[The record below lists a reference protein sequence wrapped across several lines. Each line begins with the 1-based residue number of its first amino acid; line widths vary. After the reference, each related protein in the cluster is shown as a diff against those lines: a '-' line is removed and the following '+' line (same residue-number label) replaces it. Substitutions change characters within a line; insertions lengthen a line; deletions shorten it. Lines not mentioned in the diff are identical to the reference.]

1 MRSLWM
7 LVAGFLFSCMG
18 ALVKLGSTY
27 FSSTELVFYR
37 SIIGFL
43 IICVI
48 VGIKRLPISTLH
60 WKNHCWRGLSGLGSL
75 LMFFYCITKLPL
87 ATAVSLSYT
96 SPLFLT
102 LFTTIMLKE
111 HFHWLLAVAV
121 TIGFAGVILLLHPS
135 IQEDQWTGGLIGLA
149 SGFLAAV
156 AYLNIKFLGNLGEP
170 DWRVVFYFTL
180 ISTIITSIWMMFDTF
195 HPITPFNFLLLM
207 GIGIT
212 ATLAQLA
219 LTRAYHTGKVLVVG
233 ALAYSTV
240 LFACVW
246 GILIW
251 GEALSLLSLIG
262 IGCIVAGGLLS
273 LKTSITKSINSKQ

>member
-7 LVAGFLFSCMG
+7 LVAGLLFSCMG
-18 ALVKLGSTY
+18 VLVKLGSVY
-27 FSSTELVFYR
+27 FSSIELVFYR
-37 SIIGFL
+37 SIIGLL
-43 IICVI
+43 IICLI

-60 WKNHCWRGLSGLGSL
+60 WKNHCWRGLSGLSSL

-87 ATAVSLSYT
+87 ATAVTLSYT

-111 HFHWLLAVAV
+111 HFHWQLAVAV
-121 TIGFAGVILLLHPS
+121 TIGFTGVILLLHPS
-135 IQEDQWTGGLIGLA
+135 IQEEQWIAGLIGLA

-180 ISTIITSIWMMFDTF
+180 ISTIITSIWMIFDTF
-195 HPITPFNFLLLM
+195 HSITPFNFLLLM

-219 LTRAYHTGKVLVVG
+219 LTRAYRTGRVLVVG

-251 GEALSLLSLIG
+251 GEVLSLLSLIG
-262 IGCIVAGGLLS
+262 IGCIVVGGLLS
-273 LKTSITKSINSKQ
+273 LKISIPKPINSKQ

>member
-7 LVAGFLFSCMG
+7 LIAGLLFSCMG
-18 ALVKLGSTY
+18 VLVKLGSVY
-27 FSSTELVFYR
+27 FSSAELVFYR

-43 IICVI
+43 IISVI
-48 VGIKRLPISTLH
+48 IGIKRLPISTLH
-60 WKNHCWRGLSGLGSL
+60 WKNHCWRGLSGLCSL

-87 ATAVSLSYT
+87 ATAVTLSYT

-111 HFHWLLAVAV
+111 HFHWQLAVAV
-121 TIGFAGVILLLHPS
+121 IIGFAGVVLLLHPS
-135 IQEDQWTGGLIGLA
+135 IQEEQWTAGLIGLA

-180 ISTIITSIWMMFDTF
+180 ISTIITSILMIFDTF

-212 ATLAQLA
+212 ATLAQFA
-219 LTRAYHTGKVLVVG
+219 LTRAYRTGRVLVVS

-240 LFACVW
+240 LFACAW

-251 GEALSLLSLIG
+251 DEVLSLLSLTG
-262 IGCIVAGGLLS
+262 IGFIIAGGLLG
-273 LKTSITKSINSKQ
+273 LKISVPKIIKSKQ

>member
-7 LVAGFLFSCMG
+7 LIAGLLFSCMG
-18 ALVKLGSTY
+18 VLVKLGSVY

-43 IICVI
+43 IISVI
-48 VGIKRLPISTLH
+48 IGIKRLPISTLH
-60 WKNHCWRGLSGLGSL
+60 WKNHCWRGLSGLCSL

-87 ATAVSLSYT
+87 ATAVTLSYT

-111 HFHWLLAVAV
+111 HFHWQLAVAV
-121 TIGFAGVILLLHPS
+121 IIGFAGVVLLLHPS
-135 IQEDQWTGGLIGLA
+135 IQEEQWTAGLIGLA

-170 DWRVVFYFTL
+170 DWRVVFSFTL
-180 ISTIITSIWMMFDTF
+180 ISTVITSILMIFDTF

-212 ATLAQLA
+212 ATLAQFA
-219 LTRAYHTGKVLVVG
+219 LTRAYRTGRVLVVG

-240 LFACVW
+240 LFACAW

-251 GEALSLLSLIG
+251 DEVLSLLSLTG
-262 IGCIVAGGLLS
+262 IGFIIAGGLLG
-273 LKTSITKSINSKQ
+273 LKTSVPKIIKSKQ

>member
-1 MRSLWM
+1 
-7 LVAGFLFSCMG
+7 
-18 ALVKLGSTY
+18 VKFGSVY
-27 FSSTELVFYR
+27 FSSVELVFYR

-43 IICVI
+43 IISVI
-48 VGIKRLPISTLH
+48 IGIKGLPISTLH
-60 WKNHCWRGLSGLGSL
+60 WKNHCWRGLSGLSSL

-87 ATAVSLSYT
+87 ATAVTLSYT

-111 HFHWLLAVAV
+111 HFHWQLAVAV
-121 TIGFAGVILLLHPS
+121 IIGFAGVVLLLHPS
-135 IQEDQWTGGLIGLA
+135 IQEEQWAAGLIGLA
-149 SGFLAAV
+149 SGFFAAV

-180 ISTIITSIWMMFDTF
+180 ISTVITSIWMIFDTF
-195 HPITPFNFLLLM
+195 HPITSFNFLLLM

-212 ATLAQLA
+212 ATLAQFA
-219 LTRAYHTGKVLVVG
+219 LTRAYRTGKVLVVS

-251 GEALSLLSLIG
+251 DEILSLFSLTG

-273 LKTSITKSINSKQ
+273 LKSSAPKIIKSKQ

>member
-87 ATAVSLSYT
+87 ATAVTLSYT

-233 ALAYSTV
+233 TLAYSTV

-273 LKTSITKSINSKQ
+273 LKTSIKLINSKQ

>member
-1 MRSLWM
+1 M

-43 IICVI
+43 IVCVI

-87 ATAVSLSYT
+87 ATAVTLSYT

-135 IQEDQWTGGLIGLA
+135 IQEDQWIGGLIGLA

-180 ISTIITSIWMMFDTF
+180 ISTIITSIWMLFNTF
-195 HPITPFNFLLLM
+195 HPITPVNFLLLL

-219 LTRAYHTGKVLVVG
+219 LTRAYRTGKILVVG

-240 LFACVW
+240 VFASLW

-251 GEALSLLSLIG
+251 GELLSLTSWLG
-262 IGCIVAGGLLS
+262 IGLIVAGGLLS
-273 LKTSITKSINSKQ
+273 LRASIKPIRE

>member
-7 LVAGFLFSCMG
+7 LVAGFFLSCMG
-18 ALVKLGSTY
+18 ALVKLGSIY

-87 ATAVSLSYT
+87 ATAVTLSCT

-102 LFTTIMLKE
+102 LFATIMLKE

-135 IQEDQWTGGLIGLA
+135 IQEDQWIGGLIGLA

-180 ISTIITSIWMMFDTF
+180 ISTIITSIWMVFDTF
-195 HPITPFNFLLLM
+195 HPITPFNLLLLM

-246 GILIW
+246 GVLIW
-251 GEALSLLSLIG
+251 GEVLSLLSLIG

-273 LKTSITKSINSKQ
+273 LNPSIKPINSKL

>member
-7 LVAGFLFSCMG
+7 LIAGLLFSCMG
-18 ALVKLGSTY
+18 VLVKLGSVY

-43 IICVI
+43 IISVI
-48 VGIKRLPISTLH
+48 IGIKRLPISTLH
-60 WKNHCWRGLSGLGSL
+60 WKNHCWRGLSGLCSL
-75 LMFFYCITKLPL
+75 LMFFYCIAKLPL
-87 ATAVSLSYT
+87 ATAVTLSYT

-111 HFHWLLAVAV
+111 YFHWQLAVAV
-121 TIGFAGVILLLHPS
+121 IIGFAGVVLLLHPS
-135 IQEDQWTGGLIGLA
+135 IQEEQWTAGLIGLA

-180 ISTIITSIWMMFDTF
+180 ISTIITSILMIFDTF

-212 ATLAQLA
+212 ATLAQFA
-219 LTRAYHTGKVLVVG
+219 LTRAYRTGRVLVVG

-251 GEALSLLSLIG
+251 DEVLSLLSLTG
-262 IGCIVAGGLLS
+262 IGFIIAGGLLG
-273 LKTSITKSINSKQ
+273 LKTSVPKIIKSKQ

>member
-1 MRSLWM
+1 M
-7 LVAGFLFSCMG
+7 
-18 ALVKLGSTY
+18 KLGSTY

-48 VGIKRLPISTLH
+48 VGIKHLPISTLH

-87 ATAVSLSYT
+87 ATAVTLSYT

>member
-7 LVAGFLFSCMG
+7 LIAGLLFSCMG
-18 ALVKLGSTY
+18 VLVKLGSVY

-43 IICVI
+43 IISVI
-48 VGIKRLPISTLH
+48 IGIKRLPISTLH
-60 WKNHCWRGLSGLGSL
+60 WKNHCWRGLSGLCSL

-87 ATAVSLSYT
+87 ATAVTLSYT

-111 HFHWLLAVAV
+111 HFHWQLAVAV
-121 TIGFAGVILLLHPS
+121 IIGFAGVVLLLHPS
-135 IQEDQWTGGLIGLA
+135 IQEEQWTAGLIGLA

-180 ISTIITSIWMMFDTF
+180 ISTIITSILMIFDTF

-212 ATLAQLA
+212 ATLAQFA
-219 LTRAYHTGKVLVVG
+219 LTRAYRTGRVLVVS

-240 LFACVW
+240 LFACAW

-251 GEALSLLSLIG
+251 DEVLSLLSLTG
-262 IGCIVAGGLLS
+262 IGFIIAGGLLG
-273 LKTSITKSINSKQ
+273 LKISVPKIIKSKQ

>member
-48 VGIKRLPISTLH
+48 VGVKRLPISTLH

-87 ATAVSLSYT
+87 ATAVTLSYT

-135 IQEDQWTGGLIGLA
+135 IQEDQWIGGLIGLA

-195 HPITPFNFLLLM
+195 HPITPFNFLLLL

-219 LTRAYHTGKVLVVG
+219 LTRAYHTGRVLVVG
-233 ALAYSTV
+233 TLAYSTV

-251 GEALSLLSLIG
+251 GEVLSFLSLIG

-273 LKTSITKSINSKQ
+273 LKTSIRPINSKQ

>member
-1 MRSLWM
+1 
-7 LVAGFLFSCMG
+7 
-18 ALVKLGSTY
+18 VKFGSVY
-27 FSSTELVFYR
+27 FSSVELVFYR

-43 IICVI
+43 IISVI
-48 VGIKRLPISTLH
+48 IGIKGLPISTLH
-60 WKNHCWRGLSGLGSL
+60 WKNHCWRGLSGLSSL

-87 ATAVSLSYT
+87 ATAVTLSYT

-111 HFHWLLAVAV
+111 HFHWQLAVAV
-121 TIGFAGVILLLHPS
+121 IIGFAGVVLLLHPS
-135 IQEDQWTGGLIGLA
+135 IQEEQWAAGLIGLA

-180 ISTIITSIWMMFDTF
+180 ISTVITSIWMIFDTF
-195 HPITPFNFLLLM
+195 HPITSFNFLLLM

-212 ATLAQLA
+212 ATLAQFA
-219 LTRAYHTGKVLVVG
+219 LTRAYRTGKVLVVS

-251 GEALSLLSLIG
+251 DEILSLLSLTG

-273 LKTSITKSINSKQ
+273 LKTSVPKIIKSKQ

>member
-7 LVAGFLFSCMG
+7 LVSGFLFACMG
-18 ALVKLGSTY
+18 VLVKLSAVY
-27 FSSTELVFYR
+27 FSSIELVFYR

-48 VGIKRLPISTLH
+48 VSVRHLPLSTLY
-60 WKNHCWRGLSGLGSL
+60 WKNHCWRGLSGLGSV
-75 LMFFYCITKLPL
+75 LMFFYCITQLPL
-87 ATAVSLSYT
+87 ATAVTFNYT

-102 LFTTIMLKE
+102 LLTTMILKD
-111 HFHWLLAVAV
+111 HFQWLLAVAV
-121 TIGFAGVILLLHPS
+121 VLGFAGVVLLLRPS
-135 IQEDQWTGGLIGLA
+135 LQEDQWSGGLIGLA
-149 SGFLAAV
+149 SGFFAAI
-156 AYLNIKFLGNLGEP
+156 AYLNIRHLGNLGEP

-180 ISTIITSIWMMFDTF
+180 ISTILTSIWMLFNTF
-195 HPITPFNFLLLM
+195 HPITPVNFLLLL

-219 LTRAYHTGKVLVVG
+219 LTRAYHTGKILVVG

-240 LFACVW
+240 VFASLW

-251 GEALSLLSLIG
+251 GELLSLTSWLG
-262 IGCIVAGGLLS
+262 IGLIVAGGLLS
-273 LKTSITKSINSKQ
+273 LRASIKPIRE

>member
-7 LVAGFLFSCMG
+7 LIAGLLFSCMG
-18 ALVKLGSTY
+18 VLVKLGSVY

-43 IICVI
+43 IISVI
-48 VGIKRLPISTLH
+48 IGIKRLPISTLH
-60 WKNHCWRGLSGLGSL
+60 WKNHCWRGLSGLCSL

-87 ATAVSLSYT
+87 ATAVTLSYT

-111 HFHWLLAVAV
+111 HFHWQLAVAV
-121 TIGFAGVILLLHPS
+121 IIGFAGVVLLLHPS
-135 IQEDQWTGGLIGLA
+135 IQEEQWTAGLIGLA

-180 ISTIITSIWMMFDTF
+180 ISTIITSILMIFDTF

-212 ATLAQLA
+212 ATLAQFA
-219 LTRAYHTGKVLVVG
+219 LTRAYRTGRVLVVG

-251 GEALSLLSLIG
+251 DEVLSLLSLTG
-262 IGCIVAGGLLS
+262 IGFIIAGGLLG
-273 LKTSITKSINSKQ
+273 LKTSVPKIIKSKQ

>member
-1 MRSLWM
+1 M
-7 LVAGFLFSCMG
+7 LIAGLLFSCMG
-18 ALVKLGSTY
+18 VLVKLGSVY

-43 IICVI
+43 IISVI
-48 VGIKRLPISTLH
+48 IGIKRLPISTLH
-60 WKNHCWRGLSGLGSL
+60 WKNHCWRGLSGLCSL
-75 LMFFYCITKLPL
+75 LMFFYCIAKLPL
-87 ATAVSLSYT
+87 ATAVTLSYT

-111 HFHWLLAVAV
+111 YFHWQLAVAV
-121 TIGFAGVILLLHPS
+121 IIGFAGVVLLLHPS
-135 IQEDQWTGGLIGLA
+135 IQEEQWTAGLIGLA

-180 ISTIITSIWMMFDTF
+180 ISTIITSILMIFDTF

-212 ATLAQLA
+212 ATLAQFA
-219 LTRAYHTGKVLVVG
+219 LTRAYRTGRVLVVG

-251 GEALSLLSLIG
+251 GEVLSLLSLTG
-262 IGCIVAGGLLS
+262 IGFIVAGGLLG
-273 LKTSITKSINSKQ
+273 LKTSVPKIIKSKQ